1 MSRFFNSKKR
11 KNKYI
16 TSAEEYYRDHYG
28 EDKEE
33 EISSGEEAIIQK
45 LNNIGAVRVRKTS
58 TYMNKYEFDL
68 PIEHKDDVYQKITL
82 AEEGNK
88 EVNIDAELTE
98 HFPFFLHL
106 IVKQEVKE
114 KTFDSFEGMS
124 ISDFLTIRTNN
135 ETMAY
140 KIIDN
145 PSVSKIFLGLLSY
158 INIISINNNT
168 VSAKLVNLEKIEEF
182 FQLMTQIVKIA
193 LMH

>member
-1 MSRFFNSKKR
+1 
-11 KNKYI
+11 
-16 TSAEEYYRDHYG
+16 
-28 EDKEE
+28 
-33 EISSGEEAIIQK
+33 
-45 LNNIGAVRVRKTS
+45 
-58 TYMNKYEFDL
+58 
-68 PIEHKDDVYQKITL
+68 
-82 AEEGNK
+82 
-88 EVNIDAELTE
+88 
-98 HFPFFLHL
+98 
-106 IVKQEVKE
+106 
-114 KTFDSFEGMS
+114 MS